1 MIIEL
6 SKFPFK
12 TQKTIPNGSDNK
24 STWLLLQSWL
34 IRQTMAWV
42 YTYTTLGL
50 NVLRKIENIVRE
62 EMNAIWCYETSMP
75 NLSPK
80 ELWETTNRWNI
91 DVLFHVPAAN
101 DKEYALNCTQ
111 EELVTPLMKEFIQSY
126 KDLPVCAYQIQYKF
140 RNEKRAKS
148 GILRWREFIMKDAYS
163 FHASD
168 EEFRQ
173 YYDTMAK
180 AYMKVFERLG
190 LLKDTFIALADWGTF
205 TDKYSHEFQVK
216 LEIWE
221 DIIFRD
227 IQSWIC
233 YNKEVAPSKVWT
245 ENISDEILQEKQD
258 ILAEWII
265 WVEALEKY
273 LWISKNKTTK
283 TMMFETEDSR
293 FIVASVRWDYNIN
306 TLKLQKIIGCKSLNL
321 ASEERVLKETGA
333 SIGYAGII
341 NLSKNIEL
349 FLDDSLDGLTNF
361 ETGTNKT
368 GYHSKNVNFW
378 KDLEKPNK
386 FYDFKEVKLWDKN
399 PESGEIYEV
408 FKASEI
414 GNIFPLETKFSKA
427 FWLTYLDE
435 NNKEQT
441 PLMWCYWIGVTRA
454 MWIVA
459 EYYAS
464 EKGILWP
471 ENLAPADYYVIV
483 LWEENLDKAKE
494 LCINLEK
501 KWKTVIFDDRMS
513 KKIGFWQKA
522 WDCELFWIPTR
533 IVISTKTLE
542 LWWYEILER
551 GKETRIEKF

>member
-1 MIIEL
+1 MIIEM

-12 TQKTIPNGSDNK
+12 TQKTTPNGSDNK
-24 STWLLLQSWL
+24 STWLLLQAWL

-42 YTYTTLGL
+42 YTYTTLWL

-80 ELWETTNRWNI
+80 ELWETTNRWDI

-148 GILRWREFIMKDAYS
+148 WILRWREFIMKDAYS

-173 YYDTMAK
+173 YYDIMAK

-190 LLKDTFIALADWGTF
+190 LWKDTFMAMADGWVF

-221 DIIFRD
+221 DKIYRD
-227 IQSWIC
+227 PVSGKC
-233 YNKEVAPSKVWT
+233 YNLEVTPAKVWK

-258 ILAEWII
+258 ILVEWII
-265 WVEALEKY
+265 WVEALEKH
-273 LWISKNKTTK
+273 LGIPKHKTTK

-293 FIVASVRWDYNIN
+293 FIVASVRWDYDIN
-306 TLKLQKIIGCKSLNL
+306 TLKLQKIIWCKSLNL

-333 SIGYAGII
+333 SIGYAWII
-341 NLSKNIEL
+341 NLPEKVEL
-349 FLDDSLDGLTNF
+349 FLDDSVKNLTNF

-368 GYHSKNVNFW
+368 GYHSINVNFW
-378 KDLEKPNK
+378 RDVELPEK
-386 FYDFKEVKLWDKN
+386 FYDFKEAKLWDKN
-399 PESGEIYEV
+399 PETWEVYEV
-408 FKASEI
+408 FNASEI

-435 NNKEQT
+435 NNETKT
-441 PLMWCYWIGVTRA
+441 PLMWCYGLWVTRS

-471 ENLAPADYYVIV
+471 KNLAPADYYVIV
-483 LWEENLDKAKE
+483 LWEDNLDKARE
-494 LCINLEK
+494 LCISLSNS
-501 KWKTVIFDDRMS
+501 WKTVIFDDRMS
-513 KKIGFWQKA
+513 KKVGFGQKA
-522 WDCELFWIPTR
+522 WDSELLGIPTR
-533 IVISTKTLE
+533 IVISPKTLE
-542 LWWYEILER
+542 LWGYEILER
-551 GKETRIEKF
+551 GKEARIEKF